1 MLIEGFIYEFELLEY
16 TIKYLLLLIQKEAAM
31 IYILLLVIDLERW
44 YKLVKVIINI
54 INFAE
59 VILNIIVCYHG
70 FLSLII
76 INSGFFLS

>member
-1 MLIEGFIYEFELLEY
+1 
-16 TIKYLLLLIQKEAAM
+16 M

-44 YKLVKVIINI
+44 YKLVKITINT

-59 VILNIIVCYHG
+59 VILNVVVCYYG

-76 INSGFFLS
+76 INSGFFHFKMYNYYTMLYFIYWM